1 MTVTADGRGV
11 VLPAGSRLLADVA
24 DRATLTGELSRALV
38 GLVGRGRCTIRGQV
52 LVDLAVAVATAADAD
67 SASGSTGA
75 GPGHNSSPPRS
86 HAAPLYLSRTADPRP
101 RLPEQ
106 ENPATEAG

>member
-38 GLVGRGRCTIRGQV
+38 GLLRPRTVHGPGRT
-52 LVDLAVAVATAADAD
+52 LVDLAVAVADGGGRRFRLRLDRRWPWTQQLTTAFA
-67 SASGSTGA
+67 
-75 GPGHNSSPPRS
+75 RC
-86 HAAPLYLSRTADPRP
+86 TA
-101 RLPEQ
+101 LPQ
-106 ENPATEAG
+106 PHG